1 MHDIYKNIKR
11 MRTSNGWSQDEL
23 AHRMGYSEKSAISRI
38 ESGKIN
44 LPLSQVEEFAKV
56 FNVSPAYLMGW
67 TVDLVVDSD
76 GKRAQIEKTN
86 KIDLEAI
93 DHLKAYSIRLL
104 GSVAAGIP
112 IEAQPDFD
120 KEIDVPFKYSNRDE
134 YFGLKIKGDS
144 MEPKISNGD
153 IVIVHLQ
160 ECAES
165 GDIIIAQVSQG
176 DATCKRFMQYGDT
189 VLLRSFNSAYEDI
202 DVTGDSEFKI
212 IGRVVESRH
221 TF

>member
-1 MHDIYKNIKR
+1 MYELYENIKNFR
-11 MRTSNGWSQDEL
+11 IAKGWTQEEL
-23 AHRMGYSEKSAISRI
+23 CQKMGYKEKSIISKI
-38 ESGKIN
+38 EKGKVDLQRSKI
-44 LPLSQVEEFAKV
+44 EEFANV
-56 FNVSPAYLMGW
+56 FGVSPARLMGW
-67 TVDLVVDSD
+67 VETKKVVGHD
-76 GKRAQIEKTN
+76 GNTYETIIGKECIEPGYT
-86 KIDLEAI
+86 
-93 DHLKAYSIRLL
+93 IRLL
-104 GSVAAGIP
+104 GRVAAGVP
-112 IEAQPDFD
+112 IEAQESLGM
-120 KEIDVPFKYSNRDE
+120 EIDVPFKYSNREE

>member
-1 MHDIYKNIKR
+1 MHELYQNIKKYR
-11 MRTSNGWSQDEL
+11 L
-23 AHRMGYSEKSAISRI
+23 ANDWTQEDLSRRMGYKEKSIISKI
-38 ESGKIN
+38 EKGK
-44 LPLSQVEEFAKV
+44 LDLSRSKVEEFAKV
-56 FNVSPAYLMGW
+56 FGVSPASLMGW
-67 TVDLVVDSD
+67 TDTKKIEGSD
-76 GKRAQIEKTN
+76 GNTYEIAKNEEYVDPGYT
-86 KIDLEAI
+86 
-93 DHLKAYSIRLL
+93 IRLL
-104 GSVAAGIP
+104 GRVAAGIP
-112 IEAQPDFD
+112 IEAQESLGI
-120 KEIDVPFKYSNRDE
+120 EIEVPFKYSNREE

>member
-1 MHDIYKNIKR
+1 MHELYQNIKKYR
-11 MRTSNGWSQDEL
+11 L
-23 AHRMGYSEKSAISRI
+23 ANDWTQEDLSRRMGYKEKSIISKI
-38 ESGKIN
+38 EKGK
-44 LPLSQVEEFAKV
+44 LDLSRSKVEDFAKV
-56 FNVSPAYLMGW
+56 FGVSPASLMGW
-67 TVDLVVDSD
+67 TDTKKVEGTSGNVFEIAV
-76 GKRAQIEKTN
+76 GEEYVEPGYT
-86 KIDLEAI
+86 
-93 DHLKAYSIRLL
+93 IRLL
-104 GSVAAGIP
+104 GRVAAGIP
-112 IEAQPDFD
+112 IEAQESLGI
-120 KEIDVPFKYSNRDE
+120 EIEVPFKYSNREE

>member
-1 MHDIYKNIKR
+1 MHELYQNIKKYR
-11 MRTSNGWSQDEL
+11 L
-23 AHRMGYSEKSAISRI
+23 ANDWTQEDLSRRMGYKEKSIISKI
-38 ESGKIN
+38 EKGK
-44 LPLSQVEEFAKV
+44 LDLSRSKVEEFAKV
-56 FNVSPAYLMGW
+56 FGVSPASLMGW
-67 TVDLVVDSD
+67 TDTKKIEGSD
-76 GKRAQIEKTN
+76 GNTYEIAMNEEYVDQGYT
-86 KIDLEAI
+86 
-93 DHLKAYSIRLL
+93 IRLL
-104 GSVAAGIP
+104 GRVAAGIP
-112 IEAQPDFD
+112 IEAQESLGI
-120 KEIDVPFKYSNRDE
+120 EIEVPFKYSNREE